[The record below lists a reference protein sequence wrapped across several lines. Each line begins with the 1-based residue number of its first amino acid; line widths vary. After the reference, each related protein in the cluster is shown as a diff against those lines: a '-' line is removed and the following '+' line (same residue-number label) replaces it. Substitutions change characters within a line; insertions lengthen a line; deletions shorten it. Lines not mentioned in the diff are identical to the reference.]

1 MRGIVAV
8 IVALGLIAFAV
19 PAGAMS
25 FHLAKTKSGLSVVM
39 AKGEI
44 TKGDARRLKSALARA
59 GRDQHGTKQL
69 WLDSPGGLV
78 AIALD
83 MADIM
88 DAEGVTTVVGEGAL
102 CASACASVLFV
113 SGKYRRVDSG
123 GALAIHSCY
132 DSRNGHAMT
141 DCNAAISAHAEFE
154 GVSGSTLMAL
164 QEAAG
169 SEAIIVFD
177 KDDAACF
184 GLTLQPGARP
194 STQMPPCMKKALKR
208 AKR

>member
-1 MRGIVAV
+1 VRGVVAV
-8 IVALGLIAFAV
+8 IVALGLTVFAL

-25 FHLAKTKSGLSVVM
+25 FHIARTTSGLSVVL

-44 TKGDARRLKSALARA
+44 KQGDARRLKAALAKA
-59 GRDQHGTKQL
+59 TVDQHGTRQL

-88 DAEGVTTVVGEGAL
+88 DDVGVTTGVGKGAL

-113 SGKYRRVDSG
+113 SGRYRRVDTG

-132 DSRNGHAMT
+132 DSRNGLAMSE
-141 DCNAAISAHAEFE
+141 CNAAISAHAEFE
-154 GVSGSTLMAL
+154 GVSGTTMMAL

-177 KDDAACF
+177 KNDAACF
-184 GLTLQPGARP
+184 GLTLKPGARP
-194 STQMPPCMKKALKR
+194 SNKVPPCLRKAMKGR
-208 AKR
+208 H

>member
-1 MRGIVAV
+1 MRGLVAF
-8 IVALGLIAFAV
+8 IVALGLLAFAL
-19 PAGAMS
+19 PASAMT
-25 FHLAKTKSGLSVVM
+25 FHLSATKGGLKVVM

-44 TKGDARRLKSALARA
+44 VQGDARRLKTALAKA
-59 GRDQHGTKQL
+59 SVDQHGTRQL

-88 DAEGVTTVVGEGAL
+88 DEVGVTTVVGKGAL

-132 DSRNGHAMT
+132 DSRNGHAMS

-154 GVSGSTLMAL
+154 GVSGSTMMAL

-169 SEAIIVFD
+169 SEAIILFD
-177 KDDAACF
+177 KAAAACF
-184 GLTLQPGARP
+184 GLTLQPGAAP
-194 STQMPPCMKKALKR
+194 STKVPPCMKKAMKKAR
-208 AKR
+208 R

>member
-1 MRGIVAV
+1 
-8 IVALGLIAFAV
+8 
-19 PAGAMS
+19 
-25 FHLAKTKSGLSVVM
+25 M

-88 DAEGVTTVVGEGAL
+88 DAEGVTTVVGKGAL

-113 SGKYRRVDSG
+113 SGKYRRVDTG

-194 STQMPPCMKKALKR
+194 STKIPPCMKKALKR
-208 AKR
+208 AKH